1 MFVAKTSKIQ
11 EKPQKLSRLGRIVV
25 FISVWDSQTSFPSL
39 WEALDGK
46 ILQSGWCSH
55 HSEILKR
62 ISGFQNSIE
71 KPIWNCCILR
81 RYHEI
86 WHSLRTQQQ
95 KKTQYKL
102 QKKKQAFHSSLR
114 CHCKRKI
121 FEVRIVAPQTGRCCR
136 LTWIFTHQ
144 GRMCKATNPHL
155 SYDFIKLLLSL
166 FLEKP

>member
-1 MFVAKTSKIQ
+1 MHQTHWGRMKPGHPKKLPAGFRKCLWQ
-11 EKPQKLSRLGRIVV
+11 KPQKFKRNHKNFSRLGRIVV

-102 QKKKQAFHSSLR
+102 QKKNRPSTRRYVAIASAKYSR
-114 CHCKRKI
+114 C
-121 FEVRIVAPQTGRCCR
+121 E
-136 LTWIFTHQ
+136 
-144 GRMCKATNPHL
+144 
-155 SYDFIKLLLSL
+155 S
-166 FLEKP
+166 